1 MLITRKSEFTGK
13 IHHKELNVT
22 NAQIDAWK
30 RGQVI
35 QDAMPQLDADDYEF
49 IKSGI
54 TPEEWDAAWGGDE

>member
-35 QDAMPQLDADDYEF
+35 QDAMPQLDADEREF
-49 IKSGI
+49 IMTGI
-54 TPEEWDAAWGGDE
+54 TTEEWDDAWGGE

>member
-1 MLITRKSEFTGK
+1 MLITRKSDFTGK

-35 QDAMPQLDADDYEF
+35 QAAMPQLDADDREF
-49 IKSGI
+49 IMTGI
-54 TPEEWDAAWGGDE
+54 TTEEFDAMWEGK